1 MQTEAYHRLL
11 TTNGGST
18 IKNGRKSTRQSGLIH
33 FSENEEESDEDGE
46 EEESE
51 DEEEE
56 DVEDEELED
65 DDDELED
72 DENSYE
78 DEEESQYTGGINL
91 GIQTSPGLDDT
102 VDSGNLNGGGARF
115 RGGSTS
121 GSSRFVSSTP
131 TPAVKSTSAYFN
143 SPHPQG
149 PSLSG
154 NTKSRP
160 AFSLN
165 SPLRRHVAGN
175 SKAYGSLGEALAS
188 LPMSG
193 HRNNAGLSHASTAWS
208 NIPSSSS
215 NSHHSTHPSTN
226 SNNYV
231 PTHGGGSVNASDLT
245 TQVSRSTNQNIN
257 AHGASAAGPYNNNN
271 RSTYC
276 TSQNISKLIIV
287 VAGIF
292 FMILSYKYATLRPS
306 IDIERLV
313 CMEESRTKDTRGS
326 EHHHTC
332 VPKDIEHEVTNMTRD
347 LVNILE
353 TSSVEILCNQ
363 EGEISKNNS
372 LSIAE
377 IFRIL
382 NEEKQK
388 DDTKKPDEKE
398 ENGVNEY
405 DLKSNGFDD
414 ANNGELEDDY
424 DDEVPHYRNTA
435 QNKETLTYQNK
446 LDPKLKKNFE
456 LILSLIQENPQW
468 GIQINCDSDLPCTKI
483 NINKNTYTAE
493 EDDYEPASEKNEIG
507 LDFDKTYLSLTNP
520 PINWDCWLRIRAS
533 STYKIVI
540 SLFIKL
546 LYLSVVV
553 ALAYGVYRLYCWRQ
567 EKKIREEQD
576 IFELVEQVLSMLVA
590 QHQQYHALAAA
601 ANVSASQGSNS
612 SNLAAKPCVA
622 VNHIRDQLIP
632 PTVSISLFL
641 IKRLQNF
648 GLSKSPKD

>member
-1 MQTEAYHRLL
+1 M
-11 TTNGGST
+11 
-18 IKNGRKSTRQSGLIH
+18 
-33 FSENEEESDEDGE
+33 
-46 EEESE
+46 
-51 DEEEE
+51 
-56 DVEDEELED
+56 
-65 DDDELED
+65 
-72 DENSYE
+72 
-78 DEEESQYTGGINL
+78 
-91 GIQTSPGLDDT
+91 
-102 VDSGNLNGGGARF
+102 
-115 RGGSTS
+115 
-121 GSSRFVSSTP
+121 
-131 TPAVKSTSAYFN
+131 
-143 SPHPQG
+143 
-149 PSLSG
+149 
-154 NTKSRP
+154 
-160 AFSLN
+160 
-165 SPLRRHVAGN
+165 
-175 SKAYGSLGEALAS
+175 
-188 LPMSG
+188 
-193 HRNNAGLSHASTAWS
+193 
-208 NIPSSSS
+208 
-215 NSHHSTHPSTN
+215 
-226 SNNYV
+226 
-231 PTHGGGSVNASDLT
+231 
-245 TQVSRSTNQNIN
+245 
-257 AHGASAAGPYNNNN
+257 
-271 RSTYC
+271 
-276 TSQNISKLIIV
+276 
-287 VAGIF
+287 
-292 FMILSYKYATLRPS
+292 RPS

-313 CMEESRTKDTRGS
+313 CIEESRTKDTRGS

-363 EGEISKNNS
+363 ESEISKNNS
-372 LSIAE
+372 LTIAE

-435 QNKETLTYQNK
+435 QNKETLNYQNK

-483 NINKNTYTAE
+483 NINKNTNTAE
-493 EDDYEPASEKNEIG
+493 EDEYEPASEKNEIG
-507 LDFDKTYLSLTNP
+507 LDFDKTYLSLTYP

-553 ALAYGVYRLYCWRQ
+553 GLAYGVYRLYCWRQ

-641 IKRLQNF
+641 MKRLQN
-648 GLSKSPKD
+648 LVYYNTPLQ